1 MRKEE
6 FAEVFGDI
14 SEKHIAEAGAEP
26 RVNKPVWVKWGAVA
40 ACFAAIIL
48 LGVGIFQSGLLGNG
62 ADIATLENGAEI
74 VYHNSR
80 FFASSIDIGV
90 SVTTRQLTEDEIAI
104 LFPNLPVT
112 AYAVF
117 GDSELIGFEGNIG
130 NVKMVISTTDIQLLD
145 TEIVGT
151 REPSMVNGTSVIAK
165 YFETDRNSTG
175 ERNIIYCATFRLGD
189 SVIYVENAGAKA
201 EREAV
206 KNELS
211 AIIQALIDH
220 GTLNLGAI
228 KG

>member
-1 MRKEE
+1 MRKED

-14 SEKHIAEAGAEP
+14 SEKYIAEAGTEP
-26 RVNKPVWVKWGAVA
+26 RAKKSVWVKWGAAA
-40 ACFAAIIL
+40 ACFAAVAL
-48 LGVGIFQSGLLGNG
+48 LGVGIFRSESLGNR
-62 ADIATLENGAEI
+62 ADIATLENGTEI

-80 FFASSIDIGV
+80 FAASSIDLGV
-90 SVTTRQLTEDEIAI
+90 SVTTRQLTENEIAI
-104 LFPNLPVT
+104 LFPDLPVT

-151 REPSMVNGTSVIAK
+151 REPSVVNGTSVIAK
-165 YFETDRNSTG
+165 YFETDRNSIG

-201 EREAV
+201 KREAV

-211 AIIQALIDH
+211 AIIQVLISH
-220 GTLNLGAI
+220 GAPDLIAI